1 MVLLTIHQK
10 AGVRKNLI
18 LLALSSVTK
27 AGTAAAQPLN
37 HLGNVRTVPFS

>member
-18 LLALSSVTK
+18 LLALMTK
-27 AGTAAAQPLN
+27 AGTAAAEPLN